1 MAVNEGSGET
11 LPVDA
16 NPVRL
21 AGQTIIQ
28 DSQDLQTYMTN
39 EWHEFE
45 IQANLVPAMCLRND
59 LHTFY
64 TNQEP
69 LTQKAIENRIK
80 IGQTLE
86 KSATL
91 WDFQETVTAQNFD
104 GLNIYA
110 ENHYY
115 PSSDPTEPGSL
126 QQPAP

>member
-1 MAVNEGSGET
+1 MAVDEGET
-11 LPVDA
+11 NPVGE

-21 AGQTIIQ
+21 TGETITQ
-28 DSQDLQTYMTN
+28 DAHDLQTYMQN
-39 EWHEFE
+39 AWEQYDV
-45 IQANLVPAMCLRND
+45 QAGLVPAKCLRND
-59 LHTFY
+59 LHTFH

-69 LTQKAIENRIK
+69 LTQKAIANRII

-91 WDFQETVTAQNFD
+91 SDFQETVTAQNFD
-104 GLNIYA
+104 GPNVYS

-126 QQPAP
+126 QEPTA